1 MRILFVILLLSLWVG
16 KANSQDIPPPNPSLA
31 ISVLSG
37 YSIVFT
43 FDEISEY
50 KNGIINQG
58 QATYIRIGAVRDWKL
73 QFKADQTI
81 FYGENNPSNQME
93 LNNVGVIIVSTG
105 TNQDDGSH
113 IINYAKY
120 EPIALE
126 GSDITTMTKG
136 SLSNRGYENRNS
148 FIMNWEMGT
157 KRGNMNSQSIFEQM
171 LEPDSYIV
179 NIVLTLSP
187 VN

>member
-1 MRILFVILLLSLWVG
+1 
-16 KANSQDIPPPNPSLA
+16 
-31 ISVLSG
+31 
-37 YSIVFT
+37 
-43 FDEISEY
+43 
-50 KNGIINQG
+50 
-58 QATYIRIGAVRDWKL
+58 
-73 QFKADQTI
+73 
-81 FYGENNPSNQME
+81 ME

-171 LEPDSYIV
+171 LESDSYIV